1 MYTQTCKHPNW
12 NTTITKNQAHIS
24 YIGSR
29 PGTMKLEGKDS
40 GLFGFVNCTFKENI
54 DLSEGIS
61 YAKRESM
68 KKHNMHRGTS
78 SRTWT

>member
-29 PGTMKLEGKDS
+29 PGAMKLQGKES
-40 GLFGFVNCTFKENI
+40 GLFGFVNGTVGDKNVDIGRQFK
-54 DLSEGIS
+54 GI
-61 YAKRESM
+61 
-68 KKHNMHRGTS
+68 KKKC
-78 SRTWT
+78 